1 MRKRALQ
8 LLLTLTIGFVA
19 SSHAV
24 LGSSDLI
31 EVVSH
36 EIASPKGEGYP
47 TLQLVV
53 RSKSKKPLKV
63 SLYLQVYDSKGTA
76 LFSRSG
82 DLGNIQPGEVRTID
96 FPVLAPAGQVSSYWL
111 QVYGKEPSE

>member
-36 EIASPKGEGYP
+36 EIVSPKGEGYP

-63 SLYLQVYDSKGTA
+63 SLYLTSKC
-76 LFSRSG
+76 
-82 DLGNIQPGEVRTID
+82 TI
-96 FPVLAPAGQVSSYWL
+96 V
-111 QVYGKEPSE
+111 KEPLSFHAVET